1 MLGHGR
7 LRNLHFWVGSH
18 LVAYSSPPPKTQ
30 PTNTQILKGQ
40 MIMKNLNQ
48 KGQLLFG

>member
-18 LVAYSSPPPKTQ
+18 LVAYSFPPKTQ

-40 MIMKNLNQ
+40 MKNLNQ